1 MQIVLG
7 CNVQRGAAADIGH
20 AQVAAL
26 HSRDRK
32 YELVYTQAKEEGEK
46 GPAKY
51 SDPILLING
60 CIAPF

>member
-26 HSRDRK
+26 HSHDRK
-32 YELVYTQAKEEGEK
+32 YALV
-46 GPAKY
+46 
-51 SDPILLING
+51 
-60 CIAPF
+60 